1 MQILGICRFSFPAV
15 GGFQNE
21 HNTVEAL
28 CNYLYSQ
35 ERLNMRFSA
44 FETFTLPSIR
54 SQSDQNFTFAI
65 LIGDSLTHNAKDRL
79 YKVTANVPQIKI
91 VERPSGPYRQVA
103 QEVVNSVRNWEAP
116 ICARFRLDDDT
127 VHLDFIA

>member
-1 MQILGICRFSFPAV
+1 MQILGICRFSYPAV

-21 HNTVEAL
+21 HNTVEAR

-54 SQSDQNFTFAI
+54 SQSDPNFTFAI
-65 LIGDSLTHNAKDRL
+65 LIGDSLPRHAKDRL
-79 YKVTANVPQIKI
+79 YEVTANVPQIKI
-91 VERPSGPYRQVA
+91 VSRPFIQSGILKTRLS
-103 QEVVNSVRNWEAP
+103 SVYKRIIVTMKTAYKH
-116 ICARFRLDDDT
+116 
-127 VHLDFIA
+127 VQM